1 MFVCFPCGRKKEDGQ
16 GVGVRHMRTEAEV
29 NEKSKKLCFF
39 TIMIRI
45 SPFLL
50 LKFIAAQRPQP

>member
-1 MFVCFPCGRKKEDGQ
+1 
-16 GVGVRHMRTEAEV
+16 MRTEADV

-45 SPFLL
+45 GPFLL
-50 LKFIAAQRPQP
+50 VYLKPRDPNHDSV

>member
-1 MFVCFPCGRKKEDGQ
+1 
-16 GVGVRHMRTEAEV
+16 MRTEAEV

-50 LKFIAAQRPQP
+50 LKFIAAQRPQPYFSTVVSSIFFGMKIPT